1 MKFSFIVTI
10 NTCMQHKWEKCSPL
24 HLIYFFR
31 PVNACAQLNVYRGL
45 RNQYHEVCFIYYF
58 KLNDVCLFGFFPLT
72 WEFFTHMETSTLP
85 VKGFKFLTYAWQS
98 LPLSSEGS
106 LACNMLWHGA
116 SVYNG
121 HLQGPMTL
129 TTIHCREFSNG
140 AVAYTY
146 FYDLGLS
153 RLGSNTQPSACK
165 VNALTDCPMI
175 GNIMRK
181 YHLIFMRK

>member
-106 LACNMLWHGA
+106 LACNTYCDTRHPFKMVISEDPSHSHLFP
-116 SVYNG
+116 SVLYWG
-121 HLQGPMTL
+121 CHYLL
-129 TTIHCREFSNG
+129 
-140 AVAYTY
+140 
-146 FYDLGLS
+146 
-153 RLGSNTQPSACK
+153 
-165 VNALTDCPMI
+165 
-175 GNIMRK
+175 
-181 YHLIFMRK
+181 